1 MTTNENNDNNN
12 TETLEET
19 TTVQQQPP
27 SPTPSNSSST
37 STTKKE
43 KDSGSSNSSVV
54 GGKSAK
60 NVPSSTPAINI
71 FSNDGSFLDRFKKM
85 KAEEDEKKKQLEAL
99 ERKKAF
105 EDRIKNRGKR
115 KSQPTDEEPDAK
127 RVILEDDE
135 REEALDPKANA
146 YLKEM
151 QKYNERLC
159 KDDAGH
165 VRPLK
170 LKRG

>member
-99 ERKKAF
+99 ERLL
-105 EDRIKNRGKR
+105 RIVLKTVENVRVNLRTKNRM
-115 KSQPTDEEPDAK
+115 
-127 RVILEDDE
+127 LN
-135 REEALDPKANA
+135 ALF
-146 YLKEM
+146 
-151 QKYNERLC
+151 
-159 KDDAGH
+159 
-165 VRPLK
+165 
-170 LKRG
+170 

>member
-1 MTTNENNDNNN
+1 MTLSEGNSIN

-19 TTVQQQPP
+19 TITTVQPP

-43 KDSGSSNSSVV
+43 KEDASGGSISSNSSI

-99 ERKKAF
+99 ER
-105 EDRIKNRGKR
+105 
-115 KSQPTDEEPDAK
+115 
-127 RVILEDDE
+127 
-135 REEALDPKANA
+135 
-146 YLKEM
+146 
-151 QKYNERLC
+151 
-159 KDDAGH
+159 
-165 VRPLK
+165 
-170 LKRG
+170 

>member
-1 MTTNENNDNNN
+1 M
-12 TETLEET
+12 ET

-99 ERKKAF
+99 ERNYFLLFSFFERRLLRIVLKTVENEKSTQYKALF
-105 EDRIKNRGKR
+105 K
-115 KSQPTDEEPDAK
+115 
-127 RVILEDDE
+127 
-135 REEALDPKANA
+135 
-146 YLKEM
+146 
-151 QKYNERLC
+151 
-159 KDDAGH
+159 
-165 VRPLK
+165 K

>member
-1 MTTNENNDNNN
+1 MTTNENIDNNN
-12 TETLEET
+12 AETLEET

-43 KDSGSSNSSVV
+43 KDSGNSNSVV
-54 GGKSAK
+54 GGKLAK

-115 KSQPTDEEPDAK
+115 KIQPTDEEPDAK
-127 RVILEDDE
+127 RVILDDDE

-165 VRPLK
+165 VRPLVK
-170 LKRG
+170 

>member
-1 MTTNENNDNNN
+1 
-12 TETLEET
+12 
-19 TTVQQQPP
+19 
-27 SPTPSNSSST
+27 
-37 STTKKE
+37 
-43 KDSGSSNSSVV
+43 
-54 GGKSAK
+54 
-60 NVPSSTPAINI
+60 
-71 FSNDGSFLDRFKKM
+71 M

-165 VRPLK
+165 VRPLVK
-170 LKRG
+170 